1 MSLLFLTIF
10 SSITIYIS
18 SSFSILN
25 IFVLGM
31 VLGKEFFE
39 SRPALCDV
47 AATVCLTVCVTALL
61 SIGGMSIN
69 RYFFICQGAFYRKHF
84 TLRINIL
91 ICLICWAAGMY
102 KYYYYIISVITYIF
116 DDLLL
121 LLNIKKTSRNNSY

>member
-1 MSLLFLTIF
+1 MSLLFLIIF

-25 IFVLGM
+25 KFVLGM

-91 ICLICWAAGMY
+91 ICLICWAAGMCNIILY
-102 KYYYYIISVITYIF
+102 RACYHIYI
-116 DDLLL
+116 LLL
-121 LLNIKKTSRNNSY
+121 FNIRKTSRNNSY